1 MYTVGVLGYMGPHS
15 QSWKLRHVV
24 SNPLYIGGRLKL
36 FGFKLMSLFSS
47 GTCFRALT
55 ALCFRCGAKFTWML
69 KEKESYRL
77 GFTGRLW
84 VVLQDCAKGIL
95 SIGHILCCA
104 YLQYGS
110 IQFGDECFW
119 SLHLRNSQKGW
130 IARGLGLSPCGLGST
145 PTSYSP

>member
-1 MYTVGVLGYMGPHS
+1 MGPHS

-55 ALCFRCGAKFTWML
+55 ALCLRCGAKFTWML

-95 SIGHILCCA
+95 SIGTSCVARTCNMDL
-104 YLQYGS
+104 YNLGMNV
-110 IQFGDECFW
+110 FGRFISE
-119 SLHLRNSQKGW
+119 
-130 IARGLGLSPCGLGST
+130 T
-145 PTSYSP
+145 PRKDG